1 MSASTDDATIAVSV
15 VVPACGRMD
24 LLDRCLDALMRQQFD
39 PHQVEIIVVDDE
51 PNHNTL
57 HLVAGW
63 RTRTLERGPR
73 LSYVAN
79 PGPPGPASA
88 RNRGWRAARAP
99 IVAFTTD
106 DAVPEPCWLAEGLAA
121 FRADA
126 EVVCGRIQTPVPAR
140 PTEYQRSAHG
150 HEAADFTSA
159 SCFFRKTALER
170 LDGFDERFSVPRGS
184 DADMYFRLL
193 EHGVTIVRAP
203 RALVVY
209 PVRPAPWGAS
219 LLQIRHAVFDALL
232 YKKHPALYRQK
243 VEARPR
249 WDHYA
254 IVGVLLLALAALL
267 AGLPVLAALAFVGW
281 LLLTGRLCAH
291 RLRGVAHTPAHV
303 ADIVVTSAL
312 LPPLAVFWRLAGA
325 VRYRVRFA

>member
-1 MSASTDDATIAVSV
+1 MPATTDDARIAVSV

-24 LLDRCLDALMRQQFD
+24 LLDRCLDALMRQQFA
-39 PHQVEIIVVDDE
+39 PHHFEIIVVDDE

-57 HLVAGW
+57 HLAAGW

-79 PGPPGPASA
+79 PGPAGPASA

-99 IVAFTTD
+99 LVAFTTD
-106 DAVPEPCWLAEGLAA
+106 DAVPEPGWLAAGVAA
-121 FRADA
+121 FDDGV
-126 EVVCGRIQTPVPAR
+126 EVVCGRIQTPLPAR
-140 PTEYQRSAHG
+140 PTEYQRSAHS
-150 HEAADFTSA
+150 HAAADFTSA
-159 SCFFRKTALER
+159 SCFIRKSVLER

-184 DADMYFRLL
+184 DADLYFRLL
-193 EHGVTIVRAP
+193 EHGVAIVRAP
-203 RALVVY
+203 RALVVH

-219 LLQIRHAVFDALL
+219 LVQIRHAVFDALL

-243 VEARPR
+243 VEPRPR

-254 IVGVLLLALAALL
+254 IVGVLLLALAGLA
-267 AGLPVLAALAFVGW
+267 AGLPVLAGLAFGAW

-291 RLRGVAHTPAHV
+291 RLRGVVHTPAHV
-303 ADIVVTSAL
+303 ADIIVTSAL

>member
-1 MSASTDDATIAVSV
+1 MPATDDATIAVSV

-24 LLDRCLDALMRQQFD
+24 LLDRSLDALMRQGLD
-39 PHQVEIIVVDDE
+39 PQRYEIVVVDDE

-79 PGPPGPASA
+79 PGPSGPAAA

-99 IVAFTTD
+99 IVAFTSD
-106 DAVPEPCWLAEGLAA
+106 DAVPEPGWLAEGLAA
-121 FRADA
+121 FDA
-126 EVVCGRIQTPVPAR
+126 THDVVCGRIQTPVPAR
-140 PTEYQRSAHG
+140 PTEQQRSARG
-150 HEAADFTSA
+150 YEAADFTSA
-159 SCFFRKTALER
+159 NCFFRKAVLER
-170 LDGFDERFSVPRGS
+170 LDGFDERFNVPRGV
-184 DADMYFRLL
+184 DADMHFRLL
-193 EHGVTIVRAP
+193 EHGIAIARAP
-203 RALVVY
+203 RALVVH
-209 PVRPAPWGAS
+209 PLRPAPWGAS

-243 VEARPR
+243 IEPHPR
-249 WDHYA
+249 WDHYV
-254 IVGVLLLALAALL
+254 IVSVLLLGLACLL
-267 AGLPVLAALAFVGW
+267 AGLTVFAALAFAAW
-281 LLLTGRLCAH
+281 LLLTIHLCAQ

-325 VRYRVRFA
+325 LRYRVRFA

>member
-1 MSASTDDATIAVSV
+1 MPATDDATLAVSV

-24 LLDRCLDALMRQQFD
+24 LLDRNLDALMRQQLD
-39 PHQVEIIVVDDE
+39 PQRFEIVVVDDE

-79 PGPPGPASA
+79 SGPSGPASA

-99 IVAFTTD
+99 IVAFTSD
-106 DAVPEPCWLAEGLAA
+106 DAVPEPTWLSEGLAA
-121 FRADA
+121 FQDGL
-126 EVVCGRIQTPVPAR
+126 EVVCGRIRTPVPAR
-140 PTEYQRSAHG
+140 PTEQQRSARVL
-150 HEAADFTSA
+150 EEADFTSA
-159 SCFFRKTALER
+159 NCFFRKPVLER
-170 LDGFDERFSVPRGS
+170 LEGFDERFNVPRGS
-184 DADMYFRLL
+184 DADLHFRLL
-193 EHGVTIVRAP
+193 EHGIAIGRAP
-203 RALVVY
+203 RALVVH
-209 PVRPAPWGAS
+209 PVRRAPWGAS

-232 YKKHPALYRQK
+232 YKKHPALYRQR
-243 VEARPR
+243 VEPRPR
-249 WDHYA
+249 WDHYVV
-254 IVGVLLLALAALL
+254 VGVLLLALAGLL
-267 AGLPVLAALAFVGW
+267 AGLPVLAGLAFAAW
-281 LLLTGRLCAH
+281 LLLTGRLCAQ

-303 ADIVVTSAL
+303 AEMVVTSAL

>member
-1 MSASTDDATIAVSV
+1 MPATDDATIAVSV

-24 LLDRCLDALMRQQFD
+24 LLDRSLDALMRQGLD
-39 PHQVEIIVVDDE
+39 PQRYEIIVVDDE

-79 PGPPGPASA
+79 PGPSGPAAA

-99 IVAFTTD
+99 IVAFTSD
-106 DAVPEPCWLAEGLAA
+106 DAVPEPGWLAEGLAA
-121 FRADA
+121 FDA
-126 EVVCGRIQTPVPAR
+126 SLDVVCGRIQTPVPAR
-140 PTEYQRSAHG
+140 PTEQQRSARG

-159 SCFFRKTALER
+159 NCFFRKAVLER
-170 LDGFDERFSVPRGS
+170 LDGFDERFNVPRGV
-184 DADMYFRLL
+184 DADMHFRLL
-193 EHGVTIVRAP
+193 EHGIAIARAP
-203 RALVVY
+203 RALVVH
-209 PVRPAPWGAS
+209 PLRPAPWGAS

-243 VEARPR
+243 IEPHPR
-249 WDHYA
+249 WDHYV
-254 IVGVLLLALAALL
+254 IVGVLLLGLTCLL
-267 AGLPVLAALAFVGW
+267 AGLTVFAALAFAAW
-281 LLLTGRLCAH
+281 LLLTIRLCAQ

-312 LPPLAVFWRLAGA
+312 LPPLAVFWRLTGA
-325 VRYRVRFA
+325 LRYRVRFA